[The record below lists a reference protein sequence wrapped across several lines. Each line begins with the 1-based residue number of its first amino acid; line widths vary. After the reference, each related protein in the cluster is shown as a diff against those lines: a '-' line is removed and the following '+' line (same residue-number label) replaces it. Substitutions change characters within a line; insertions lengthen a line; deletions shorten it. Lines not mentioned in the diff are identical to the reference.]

1 MSKRKKKKNKK
12 IILLAV
18 LGIIILTTV
27 GAVSGYVWNIQKE
40 NSVWDKV
47 IYPGVT
53 VAGVNLKGKSK
64 EEAINLLKEEFGQEV
79 LKKKINVSA
88 GEKVYTIDYKKLNA
102 KYDIENVVDEAFNY
116 GKDLEMFDKHKLIKS
131 SSSKPYELE
140 FSYDDK
146 YIGEI
151 VNTIEKEINKEP
163 VNASIEMVSRGKFN
177 VTPDVKGYKLEKDK
191 LHSEIIGKING
202 ELEGDVDINAPITE
216 LTAAVTGKLLS
227 TIDEKIA
234 SFGTSY
240 TTSSYE
246 RSNNIALATRSING
260 RLLLP
265 GDTFSFNET
274 VGERTKARG
283 YKEAGVIIN
292 NQIESGLGGG
302 ICQVSST
309 LYNAMLKTE
318 IKSTERR
325 HHSLRSTY
333 VGLGMD
339 ATVDWGNIDYK
350 FKNTLD
356 YPVYIEGY
364 VQNKN
369 VYFNVYSN
377 SSLTKRTYSLVNDVY
392 QTIPSTTKTIED
404 PTLPEGTTEIEKKA
418 SDGYRVRVI
427 RRTHENGKTIK
438 SEVLYTDYYRPVNG
452 VVRKGTKKVVQPP
465 KTEGTPKTTTGQENP
480 NTTTGNQENTET
492 QGQSNTA
499 TEQQPQQ

>member
-1 MSKRKKKKNKK
+1 MSKRKKKNK

-27 GAVSGYVWNIQKE
+27 GAVSGYVWNVQKE
-40 NSVWDKV
+40 NNVWDKV

-53 VAGVNLKGKSK
+53 VSGIDLKGKSK
-64 EEAINLLKEEFGQEV
+64 EEATNLLKEKFGEEV
-79 LKKKINVSA
+79 LKKKINISA
-88 GEKVYTIDYKKLNA
+88 GEKIYTIDYKKLNA
-102 KYDIENVVDEAFNY
+102 KYDIENVVEEAFNY

-131 SSSKPYELE
+131 GNSKPYELK

-146 YIGEI
+146 YVGE
-151 VNTIEKEINKEP
+151 VVDTIEKEINKEP

-191 LHSEIIGKING
+191 LHSGIIDKING
-202 ELEGDVDINAPITE
+202 ELGGDVDINAPITE
-216 LTAAVTGKLLS
+216 ITAAVTGKLLS
-227 TIDEKIA
+227 TVNEKIA

-240 TTSSYE
+240 TTSTYE

-274 VGERTKARG
+274 VGERTRARG

-325 HHSLRSTY
+325 RHSLRSSY
-333 VGLGMD
+333 VGLGLD

-350 FKNTLD
+350 FKNTLA
-356 YPVYIEGY
+356 YPIYIEGY
-364 VQNKN
+364 VQNKH
-369 VYFNVYSN
+369 VYFNIYSN
-377 SSLTKRTYSLVNDVY
+377 SSLTKRTYSLVNNVY

-404 PTLPEGTTEIEKKA
+404 PNLPEGTTEIEKKA
-418 SDGYRVRVI
+418 SNGYRVRVT
-427 RRTHENGKTIK
+427 RNTHENGKIIK
-438 SEVLYTDYYRPVNG
+438 SEVLYTDYYKPVNG
-452 VVRKGTKKVVQPP
+452 VVRKGTKKIAPP
-465 KTEGTPKTTTGQENP
+465 PTTTQPEKP
-480 NTTTGNQENTET
+480 NTET
-492 QGQSNTA
+492 QNPSDTTETQEQINTT
-499 TEQQPQQ
+499 TEEQIQQ